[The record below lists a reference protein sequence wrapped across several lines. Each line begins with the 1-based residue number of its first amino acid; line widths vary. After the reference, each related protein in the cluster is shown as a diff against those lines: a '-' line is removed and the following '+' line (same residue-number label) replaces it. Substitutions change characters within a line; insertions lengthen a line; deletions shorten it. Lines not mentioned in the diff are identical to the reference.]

1 MENKEVSKPYISYT
15 NRSVD
20 IASGKMRVYYGENEL
35 DVLSGDYCMV
45 IWKGDKEVFRKTNT
59 ELLDIANGE
68 GLKDI
73 IIAGLVSY
81 LK

>member
-1 MENKEVSKPYISYT
+1 MENKEASKPYISYT

-20 IASGKMRVYYGENEL
+20 IETGRFRAYYGEKEI
-35 DVLSGDYCMV
+35 DSRTGDYCMV

>member
-1 MENKEVSKPYISYT
+1 MKPYISYT

-20 IASGKMRVYYGENEL
+20 IENGKFRVYYGEKETDPL
-35 DVLSGDYCMV
+35 TQDYCMV
-45 IWKGDKEVFRKTNT
+45 IWKGDKEVFRKTNA

-68 GLKDI
+68 GLKDL

-81 LK
+81 LR